1 MAEFFETLMLICFGL
16 SWPISVVKSYKSCTA
31 QGKSLMFELA
41 IFIGYICGIC
51 SKFMAGNINYVLMLY
66 IINLAMVST
75 DIALYIR
82 NRKYDMDVA
91 VQKNFA

>member
-1 MAEFFETLMLICFGL
+1 MAEIFETLMLICFGL
-16 SWPISVVKSYKSCTA
+16 SWPISVMKSYKSCTA